1 MSKIRYAVV
10 QVSIHRDTYDYYE
23 EDKIVEF
30 LQDCNALQWFECELK
45 DYEQVQSY
53 VNNIN
58 YSLRSTDS
66 SKKFILIS
74 FQEKEPEKELEFD
87 FSIEYIKQKIEA
99 EEKLRK
105 QKAKAEETLRKQNA
119 KAEADKKAEAA
130 RLRAL
135 KREITK
141 HLGKLSKEELEKA
154 LQEAT
159 NKTKSDTK

>member
-74 FQEKEPEKELEFD
+74 FQEKEPEEELD
-87 FSIEYIKQKIEA
+87 FSIEYIKQKIKA
-99 EEKLRK
+99 EEELRK
-105 QKAKAEETLRKQNA
+105 QKAKV
-119 KAEADKKAEAA
+119 EADKKAEAA

-141 HLGKLSKEELEKA
+141 QLGKLSKEELEKA

>member
-1 MSKIRYAVV
+1 MRVKMSKIRYAVV

-99 EEKLRK
+99 EETLRK
-105 QKAKAEETLRKQNA
+105 QKA

-141 HLGKLSKEELEKA
+141 HSGKLSKEELEKA

-159 NKTKSDTK
+159 NKPKSDTK

>member
-1 MSKIRYAVV
+1 MRVKMSKIRYAVV

-105 QKAKAEETLRKQNA
+105 QKAKAE
-119 KAEADKKAEAA
+119 ADKKAEAA

>member
-10 QVSIHRDTYDYYE
+10 QVSIHREVYEYYE
-23 EDKIVEF
+23 EVKIVVF
-30 LQDCNALQWFECELK
+30 LKDCNALQWFECELK

-74 FQEKEPEKELEFD
+74 FQEKEPEEELD
-87 FSIEYIKQKIEA
+87 FSIEYIKQKIKA
-99 EEKLRK
+99 EEELRK
-105 QKAKAEETLRKQNA
+105 QKAKV
-119 KAEADKKAEAA
+119 EADNKAKAA

-141 HLGKLSKEELEKA
+141 QLGKLSKEELEKA
-154 LQEAT
+154 LQEAVS
-159 NKTKSDTK
+159 KTKSNIK